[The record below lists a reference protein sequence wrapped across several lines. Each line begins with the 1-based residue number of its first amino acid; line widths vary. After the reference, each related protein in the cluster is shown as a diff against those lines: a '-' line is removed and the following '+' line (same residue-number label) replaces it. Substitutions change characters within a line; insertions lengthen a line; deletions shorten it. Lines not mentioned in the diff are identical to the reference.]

1 MCSIEQVDLIRMA
14 LWSRSTLIRFFEISE
29 TPSGVL
35 RFNLSRGRSCCG
47 WWQPFTLRRPH
58 SIAHLL
64 TTLRHFHRSTHS
76 RYSLDC
82 ITRGIGILINLNEQG
97 VNRHQF
103 ILNILWII
111 LQIKLKLF
119 SHLIFQRLFNTIV
132 LIHWGHTFSRFGSG
146 GLLSL
151 LPYQIFY
158 YSWTGKSYVL
168 PILLQP
174 FLKLKMLSPLLKHFI
189 FTRWGRIYIKKWL
202 RLLPGT
208 FLRKSIRNAS
218 NFLSFFRSVFN
229 NAYLLLFDAIGLLER
244 VLIIW
249 SHIIPW
255 TWRSM
260 LCYTIQI
267 LLKARLLSK
276 NILSFRMNVLI
287 IVL

>member
-1 MCSIEQVDLIRMA
+1 MLACLLVSHIKGVFVEIKCTFLWCYNLFASEMIPIILRLVVFWFYSRKALNMCSIEHVDLIWMA

-64 TTLRHFHRSTHS
+64 TTLRHFYRSTHS

-82 ITRGIGILINLNEQG
+82 ITGGILINLNEEG

-111 LQIKLKLF
+111 LEIKLKFF
-119 SHLIFQRLFNTIV
+119 SHLIFQRLFNTVV
-132 LIHWGHTFSRFGSG
+132 LIHWGLTFSRFCSG

-168 PILLQP
+168 PILL
-174 FLKLKMLSPLLKHFI
+174 
-189 FTRWGRIYIKKWL
+189 
-202 RLLPGT
+202 
-208 FLRKSIRNAS
+208 
-218 NFLSFFRSVFN
+218 
-229 NAYLLLFDAIGLLER
+229 
-244 VLIIW
+244 
-249 SHIIPW
+249 
-255 TWRSM
+255 
-260 LCYTIQI
+260 
-267 LLKARLLSK
+267 
-276 NILSFRMNVLI
+276 
-287 IVL
+287 